1 MRITAKKEAVAQRN
15 IVKHEKDLDVTNSE
29 EWCGFD
35 ADKDSELELHHEFN
49 YNAARRNNIRVDK
62 LLISMETLFVSLPTC
77 EMSVVAQALQIM
89 LSKTFLVPYKS
100 VRQVTKSTDKEG

>member
-62 LLISMETLFVSLPTC
+62 LLNYFDLNGNPFRLVADLRNVCSGSSIADNVVQDILSSL
-77 EMSVVAQALQIM
+77 
-89 LSKTFLVPYKS
+89 
-100 VRQVTKSTDKEG
+100 QVGEASY